1 MQLILTSTIALY
13 AATVAS
19 GATCIASQ
27 SILVDAQAL
36 FDNVDP
42 SDQVCSTTT
51 AKGILRTLT
60 LPISVT
66 LKTGKTGSDVT
77 SFINSYLGQVG
88 SSNNE
93 NKLLFAVP
101 FTSDFT
107 FRDIAAANNC
117 NVAAIQS
124 CKYTCALGQ
133 MFVDGEVTAM
143 PICNDGGTGDYAVR
157 AGGSSRVDS
166 FTATA
171 GSTDFTT
178 YDSFI
183 LAALVTGSPT
193 TSSPSGS
200 PVSSPSTDSPT
211 TASPTTASPTSTD
224 SPSSS
229 GASGAPSSSGASD
242 APSASGASDAPSAS
256 GASDAPSAS
265 GASDAP
271 SASGASD
278 APSASGASDAP
289 SASGA
294 TDAPATTTAPSSGT
308 VAPTSRATV
317 CGASVAMVVAT
328 LLVVLV

>member
-278 APSASGASDAP
+278 APSASGA
-289 SASGA
+289 

>member
-211 TASPTTASPTSTD
+211 TASPTTASPTTASPTSTD

-229 GASGAPSSSGASD
+229 GASGAPSS
-242 APSASGASDAPSAS
+242 
-256 GASDAPSAS
+256 S